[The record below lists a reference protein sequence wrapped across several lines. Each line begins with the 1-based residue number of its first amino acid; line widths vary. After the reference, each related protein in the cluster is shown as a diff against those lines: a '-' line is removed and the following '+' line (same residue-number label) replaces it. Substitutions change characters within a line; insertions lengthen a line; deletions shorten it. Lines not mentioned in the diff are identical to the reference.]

1 MFRID
6 WILLVI
12 FLVSSSLSPKKS
24 LSVKRIGCTE
34 MFKIFLNVYQYFAP
48 VYKILLTSIQAF
60 GFFRYPLVNI
70 ARSSNN
76 NLMRG
81 PLLRLATASWTEYK
95 IGELKV
101 RHKQRRQKSDPNQ
114 LSRRPDCH
122 GSLDC
127 RNQYLWQGFEAC
139 GHLIYR
145 RLIAA
150 VKAVRSPTTFVF
162 RDQT

>member
-1 MFRID
+1 MYWNFPNLPECLPIFCTFVRNFVNIKPSVCF
-6 WILLVI
+6 LVI
-12 FLVSSSLSPKKS
+12 
-24 LSVKRIGCTE
+24 
-34 MFKIFLNVYQYFAP
+34 
-48 VYKILLTSIQAF
+48 
-60 GFFRYPLVNI
+60 PLWVNI

-76 NLMRG
+76 NLIRG
-81 PLLRLATASWTEYK
+81 PLLRLATASWTEYE

-139 GHLIYR
+139 GHLIGGWLR
-145 RLIAA
+145 RSRPSALRPPLFSETRH
-150 VKAVRSPTTFVF
+150 KAVSLLLAL
-162 RDQT
+162 